1 MEGKLILGYWAIRGL
16 AERIRQL
23 IEYLGLPYAEER
35 YEGADG
41 RARWFEQD
49 KPKLSHKN
57 PALTLPYLID
67 GDKVVA
73 ESDAILIYL
82 CHKAGRVD
90 LLGRDAEEQVLLA
103 TAHGVYKDFHPRYIQ
118 LVYGSYKENATFEQG
133 LAASFANFEP
143 YLKKLNGL
151 LGEKQF
157 IAGGLTWFD
166 FGLADFLQTL
176 RLLSGDYLKAFPKL
190 EEYQQRVWALPELA
204 AYFGSERF
212 RERPCNNY
220 TAAWK

>member
-1 MEGKLILGYWAIRGL
+1 MI
-16 AERIRQL
+16 
-23 IEYLGLPYAEER
+23 
-35 YEGADG
+35 
-41 RARWFEQD
+41 
-49 KPKLSHKN
+49 
-57 PALTLPYLID
+57 T
-67 GDKVVA
+67 

-90 LLGRDAEEQVLLA
+90 LLGRDADEQVSLA

-118 LVYGSYKENATFEQG
+118 LVYGSYKEENTFEKA
-133 LAASFANFEP
+133 LEASFANFEP
-143 YLKKLNGL
+143 YIKKLDGI

-176 RLLSGDYLKAFPKL
+176 GLLSSNYLTAYPRL
-190 EEYQQRVWALPELA
+190 QEYQKRVWALPELA

-212 RERPCNNY
+212 KERPCNNY